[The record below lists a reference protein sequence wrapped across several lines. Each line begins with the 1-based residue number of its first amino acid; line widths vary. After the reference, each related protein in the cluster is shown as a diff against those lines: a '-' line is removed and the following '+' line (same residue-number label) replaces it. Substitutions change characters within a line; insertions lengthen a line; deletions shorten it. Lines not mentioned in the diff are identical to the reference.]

1 MADAGFRSSVTRGCD
16 GSGACRAEELTILVH
31 LINHLLQLLRCGV
44 LAQHPHHLAQLLGAD
59 AAILSAEYEDVK
71 GCLELCVRW
80 SGGGKQSGQG
90 SAARTPKG
98 KTPQV
103 CAQRPICPLPS
114 EPLRSQREGPQL
126 LFSSLGSSC
135 SHSPAL
141 LFPYMCVGVLTIFLL
156 FCQLLYLE
164 RKRGLRTQAPGFSCC

>member
-1 MADAGFRSSVTRGCD
+1 MADTGFRSPVTQGYD
-16 GSGACRAEELTILVH
+16 GPGACSAEGLTILVH
-31 LINHLLQLLRCGV
+31 LVNHLLQLLRCGV

-59 AAILSAEYEDVK
+59 AAILSTQHEDVK
-71 GCLELCVRW
+71 GCLELCVQW
-80 SGGGKQSGQG
+80 WGGGNRV
-90 SAARTPKG
+90 ARAQQPG
-98 KTPQV
+98 PQK
-103 CAQRPICPLPS
+103 ARPLWPICPLPS
-114 EPLRSQREGPQL
+114 EPLRSQREGPQP